1 MTSIEH
7 QTGPFIK
14 MAENDTTQLQ
24 RAIFAQYI
32 MMKKLF
38 MELEEEREASAT
50 AASAAMSMI
59 RKLQKEKDEE
69 RMEAWQYKRIAEEKI
84 NHTDRAVEILK
95 EVMELKELEISH
107 LRNKLQAYK
116 HKLLDVGIDD
126 SDIIDETISSNI
138 ALFESNNVE
147 NLCRKIKRNFSL
159 PTLRFNKLYADMD
172 IKQIGGVQSARS
184 RRSDDGWEQISR
196 DGIALEPMKSLS
208 TDVNS
213 TEKQSEE
220 LKSPSSGALHDSKP
234 LDESSCS
241 SFSAVSH
248 QADTVCEREVQV
260 REDVEY
266 TVNHD
271 IPKDSCLGTETGELA
286 VHPLSGVD
294 PHQIPERS
302 NATTDSSCA
311 ESEVVK
317 EGSELSP
324 TVVTKGR
331 GPRNLSRFA
340 ATRKIG
346 SMNNV
351 DRHVHRSSGSCTPR
365 AGVERTRSRLKRVQS
380 AKMVELSDP
389 KSSKE
394 QIIMLKEV
402 YEQLG
407 MIESH
412 MRPSDS
418 QESPR
423 NDTSLDSVMEVFLLS
438 LLYWH
443 FF

>member
-14 MAENDTTQLQ
+14 MAGNDTTQLQ

-138 ALFESNNVE
+138 TFESRNME
-147 NLCRKIKRNFSL
+147 NICCKIKRNFSL

-172 IKQIGGVQSARS
+172 IKQNGGVQSARS
-184 RRSDDGWEQISR
+184 RWSGDGWEQISR
-196 DGIALEPMKSLS
+196 DGIALEPMKTLS

-213 TEKQSEE
+213 TEKQNEE
-220 LKSPSSGALHDSKP
+220 PKSPNGGGLHDSKP

-248 QADTVCEREVQV
+248 QVT
-260 REDVEY
+260 EDVEY

-271 IPKDSCLGTETGELA
+271 RPKDSCLDTETGEVA
-286 VHPLSGVD
+286 AHPLSGVD

-302 NATTDSSCA
+302 NATTDSSCT

-331 GPRNLSRFA
+331 GPRTLSRFA

-351 DRHVHRSSGSCTPR
+351 DRHVHRSSGSYTPR

-380 AKMVELSDP
+380 AKMVELNDP
-389 KSSKE
+389 RSSKE

-438 LLYWH
+438 LLY
-443 FF
+443 